1 MSTLITGAAGFVGLN
16 LTEALLTAG
25 RDVVVF
31 DARPEM
37 PKDAQQ
43 AFADL
48 SGALTYVRGDVLDRD
63 ALRATLADHD
73 VDTVVH
79 AAVITPGPDRE
90 RDHGSR
96 IVEVNLMGTMAML
109 DAAREHGVRRL
120 VYPSSASVYGD
131 TSFEE
136 PRLEEA
142 TTHPV
147 PNALYGI
154 AKYAAER
161 AVLRA
166 RELWGMDNLTA
177 RVGAVFGPWEHD
189 TGLRDTLSGPMQAS
203 RSAVLGEEVVLKRP
217 GPRDWVYAKDVADA
231 LIALLDVEA
240 PKHLL
245 YNISGPQLWTVA
257 DWCEKLSATVDGFS
271 WRYAE
276 EDEEPT
282 IAVGDRDRSPL
293 ATERLRSEIY
303 QPRFDLDAAFD
314 DYQAWIARTSTF
326 WTAS

>member
-1 MSTLITGAAGFVGLN
+1 MPTLITGAAGFVGLN
-16 LTEALLTAG
+16 LTEALLSAG
-25 RDVVVF
+25 RGVVMY

-37 PKDAQQ
+37 PQDAQR

-48 SGALTYVRGDVLDRD
+48 PGKLSYIRGDVLDRN
-63 ALRATLADHD
+63 ALRAALADHD
-73 VDTVVH
+73 VDAVVH

-90 RDHGSR
+90 RDNGSR
-96 IVEVNLMGTMAML
+96 IVEVNLMGTMTML
-109 DAAREHGVRRL
+109 DAAREQGVRRL
-120 VYPSSASVYGD
+120 LYPSSASVYGD

-136 PRLEEA
+136 PHLDEA
-142 TTHPV
+142 STHPV

-203 RSAVLGEEVVLKRP
+203 RSAVLGEEVVLRRP
-217 GPRDWVYAKDVADA
+217 GPRDWVYAKDVANA
-231 LIALLDVEA
+231 LVALLDVET

-257 DWCEKLSATVDGFS
+257 DWCGKLAAKVDGFS

-276 EDEEPT
+276 KGEEPT
-282 IAVGDRDRSPL
+282 IPVGDRDRSPL

-303 QPRFDLDAAFD
+303 QPHFDLDASFD
-314 DYQAWIARTSTF
+314 DYQAWIERTSTF
-326 WTAS
+326 WTAL